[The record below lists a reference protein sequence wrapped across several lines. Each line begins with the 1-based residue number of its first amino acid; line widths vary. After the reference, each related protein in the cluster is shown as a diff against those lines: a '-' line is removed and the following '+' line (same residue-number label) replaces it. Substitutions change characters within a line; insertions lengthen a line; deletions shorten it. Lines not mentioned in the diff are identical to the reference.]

1 MPRRVLVTRPEP
13 GASAT
18 AEALIGAGF
27 EPVIASLT
35 EIVPL
40 PVDPDIDIGAP
51 AVVAVTSA
59 NAVRHAPERLLH
71 RIADMLVLA
80 VGEATAQAATAIG
93 CRNVVSGP
101 GDASGL
107 ARLVLGR
114 LPAGSTV
121 LYLCGKLRRP
131 DFETALAAG
140 GVTVSALEIYDTRPV
155 DPGSIIPRAEAA
167 GEPLLAVLLHSAEA
181 AKALAQ
187 IIQHPEVAHL
197 FAEAVAV
204 AISDRAAAP
213 LRGAFG
219 TRVRVAAEPT
229 DAAMVS
235 VLRAAR

>member
-1 MPRRVLVTRPEP
+1 MTRRVLVTRPEP

-18 AEALIGAGF
+18 AEALIAAGF

-59 NAVRHAPERLLH
+59 NAVRHAPERLLR
-71 RIADMLVLA
+71 RIADMPVVA
-80 VGEATAQAATAIG
+80 VGEATAQAATASG

-101 GDASGL
+101 GDASRL
-107 ARLVLGR
+107 ARLVLDR

-140 GVTVSALEIYDTRPV
+140 GMAVSALETYDTRPV
-155 DPGSIIPRAEAA
+155 DPALAIVRAVPPGAS
-167 GEPLLAVLLHSAEA
+167 LLAVLIHSTES
-181 AKALAQ
+181 AKALAMS
-187 IIQHPEVAHL
+187 IQHPEVAHL

-219 TRVRVAAEPT
+219 TRLRVAAEPT